1 VPVDAELSLLLSS
14 CLVSSI
20 HDSNY
25 PPHKRTSQ
33 LWTACGIRKFTGST
47 FIQRSPVHLPNSH
60 TSSSFSPSYA
70 FRCPHSAPT
79 KPSPPLITAIPE
91 RAPAAAVSP
100 RFFGQFHRVN
110 TSRLSLVVLIFNILV
125 PVEPEIT
132 VSPDPD
138 QHLHVLLLPVR
149 VLILTYLSRMGLLYL
164 SPRIILA
171 RLTCIAKSYN
181 YSPAGLSHI
190 TTTSMTIQT
199 GKPRGS
205 LSTHS

>member
-1 VPVDAELSLLLSS
+1 MVF
-14 CLVSSI
+14 SI
-20 HDSNY
+20 VNPRFKL

-47 FIQRSPVHLPNSH
+47 FNVHLPNSH
-60 TSSSFSPSYA
+60 TSSFFSPSYA
-70 FRCPHSAPT
+70 FRCPYSAPT

-138 QHLHVLLLPVR
+138 QHLQVLLLPER

-171 RLTCIAKSYN
+171 RLTCIAKSVASTGY
-181 YSPAGLSHI
+181 A
-190 TTTSMTIQT
+190 TTI
-199 GKPRGS
+199 PPPVYRI
-205 LSTHS
+205 